1 MLLRQVGAKLRAL
14 KLFKFRI
21 HEHGKK
27 ISQLGHGCYILQKY
41 TLSVTFFGTQKLKKN
56 YFVDRIKSK
65 IKNVV

>member
-27 ISQLGHGCYILQKY
+27 ISQLGHGCGNTSDLYITEIYSLRHIFRDTK
-41 TLSVTFFGTQKLKKN
+41 TEKKLFCCQNKE
-56 YFVDRIKSK
+56 
-65 IKNVV
+65 